1 MTQTREELEL
11 QLEMYKRKEQL
22 LSHALSAGAGAF
34 YNINVSR
41 DLIPGAMYQTL
52 NGVEYNINE
61 QIGFPENCRYSDVIA
76 YWGNQLPES
85 EQAEFFAFFD
95 IGHFLKCY
103 ENGEHHIYYRYW
115 TKDSLGNPLF
125 AEQHVMLYEDLLS
138 GEVLGITYVVNRTDM
153 YALQKNQIRNYKIL
167 NSISKMYSMV
177 YYIDI
182 DHDCFTEIEGR
193 IEGLHT
199 QIGKVGSAGER
210 LTYYCEHIV
219 MPEYR
224 EEMRRFFDLETI
236 RERLDGQPFV
246 SAEYERLLP
255 NGQRNWVRANYLACQ
270 DAPGKMTHIILA
282 AENIDA
288 QKKREFAQ
296 QAKLEQ
302 ALAAA
307 KSSNEE
313 LNKAKYAAE
322 QAYIAAEHANQA
334 KTTFLNNMSHDI
346 RTPMNAI
353 LGFTALA
360 GTHVHQPE
368 VVKDYLSKIMTSSN
382 HLLSLIND
390 VLDMS
395 RIESGRVK
403 IEEKE
408 YSLSAII
415 HDLRNI
421 LQADIKDKRLELFI
435 DTLDVMDESI
445 ICDRLRLNQ
454 ILLNVLSNAIKFTQ
468 PGGAVSLRVIERD
481 NSPEGFADFDFIIRD
496 NGIGMSEE
504 FTKHIFEPFSR
515 EESTTV
521 SGIPGTGL
529 GMAITKNLVDM
540 MNGRIAVE
548 SEPGVGTEFTISFR
562 FVKGSHSTEKRG
574 IKSLNG
580 FRALVADDSM
590 DACISTSRMLKVIGM
605 RADWTTSGKEAIVRA
620 QLAFEEKD
628 EYKVY
633 IIDWLMPDMNGVE
646 VVRRIRREIG
656 SETPIIILTA
666 YDWSDIEAEARE
678 AGVTAFCAKPLFLSE
693 LYTVLRDASETPVQE
708 DEKNEPEEFAGKR
721 ILLVDDVE
729 VNREIA
735 EAILDE
741 AGIRVQTATN
751 GKEAVELMEAA
762 TPGEFDMV
770 LMDVMMPIMDGY
782 EATRK
787 IRSLPNKAI
796 ASIPIIAMTANAFE
810 EDRLAALE
818 AGMNEHLAKPFQI
831 DRLYEMMRKFIK

>member
-1 MTQTREELEL
+1 
-11 QLEMYKRKEQL
+11 
-22 LSHALSAGAGAF
+22 
-34 YNINVSR
+34 
-41 DLIPGAMYQTL
+41 
-52 NGVEYNINE
+52 
-61 QIGFPENCRYSDVIA
+61 
-76 YWGNQLPES
+76 
-85 EQAEFFAFFD
+85 
-95 IGHFLKCY
+95 
-103 ENGEHHIYYRYW
+103 
-115 TKDSLGNPLF
+115 
-125 AEQHVMLYEDLLS
+125 
-138 GEVLGITYVVNRTDM
+138 
-153 YALQKNQIRNYKIL
+153 
-167 NSISKMYSMV
+167 
-177 YYIDI
+177 
-182 DHDCFTEIEGR
+182 
-193 IEGLHT
+193 
-199 QIGKVGSAGER
+199 
-210 LTYYCEHIV
+210 
-219 MPEYR
+219 
-224 EEMRRFFDLETI
+224 
-236 RERLDGQPFV
+236 
-246 SAEYERLLP
+246 
-255 NGQRNWVRANYLACQ
+255 
-270 DAPGKMTHIILA
+270 
-282 AENIDA
+282 
-288 QKKREFAQ
+288 
-296 QAKLEQ
+296 
-302 ALAAA
+302 
-307 KSSNEE
+307 
-313 LNKAKYAAE
+313 
-322 QAYIAAEHANQA
+322 
-334 KTTFLNNMSHDI
+334 
-346 RTPMNAI
+346 
-353 LGFTALA
+353 
-360 GTHVHQPE
+360 
-368 VVKDYLSKIMTSSN
+368 
-382 HLLSLIND
+382 
-390 VLDMS
+390 
-395 RIESGRVK
+395 
-403 IEEKE
+403 
-408 YSLSAII
+408 
-415 HDLRNI
+415 
-421 LQADIKDKRLELFI
+421 
-435 DTLDVMDESI
+435 
-445 ICDRLRLNQ
+445 
-454 ILLNVLSNAIKFTQ
+454 
-468 PGGAVSLRVIERD
+468 
-481 NSPEGFADFDFIIRD
+481 
-496 NGIGMSEE
+496 
-504 FTKHIFEPFSR
+504 
-515 EESTTV
+515 
-521 SGIPGTGL
+521 
-529 GMAITKNLVDM
+529 MAITKNLVDM